1 MTAATQ
7 LPLVVVCSGSQHWAV
22 MSLKHNTE
30 PTRHDAMQAQC
41 VLTNGRVVAVE
52 PTCMRAGGGQ
62 HRLAGWLLPT
72 RHRLAG
78 NSEGAELMMYFCNAG
93 RRARLDLQVA

>member
-1 MTAATQ
+1 
-7 LPLVVVCSGSQHWAV
+7 

-30 PTRHDAMQAQC
+30 PTRYDVMQAQC
-41 VLTNGRVVAVE
+41 VLTDGRVFGIE
-52 PTCMRAGGGQ
+52 PTCMRAGGRQ

-78 NSEGAELMMYFCNAG
+78 DPEGAVLMM
-93 RRARLDLQVA
+93 